1 MSSVHAKVTS
11 KGQITIP
18 QEVRQEMGVRAGD
31 RVLFSIEHDGS
42 VVIRKVPTR
51 SLDDL
56 VGLLGKPRRKM
67 TIGQMDE
74 AIRRRVSTR

>member
-31 RVLFSIEHDGS
+31 RVLFFIEGDGS
-42 VVIRKVPTR
+42 VVIRKVPAK

-56 VGLLGKPRRKM
+56 VGLLGQPRRKM
-67 TIGQMDE
+67 SIHQMDE
-74 AIRRRVSTR
+74 AIRRRVSPR